1 MAMDFLKNFGE
12 KVSETGKAVGGKTKQ
27 VSEIAKIT
35 YKITA
40 EEKAVEELYALLGKA
55 CYEAENAK
63 AESAY
68 FGQCEEI
75 SAKMDAIE
83 ELKKQ
88 LNAIKGIIVCEN
100 CKAEVSNENDYCG
113 KCGTKLVKPVEEP
126 VTVEEAV
133 VDHEETV
140 EADACGADVV
150 IEEEKTEE

>member
-1 MAMDFLKNFGE
+1 MAMDFLKNIGE

-40 EEKAVEELYALLGKA
+40 EEKAVEELYAVLGKA

-63 AESAY
+63 AESPY

-75 SAKMDAIE
+75 SAKMDGIE

-88 LNAIKGIIVCEN
+88 LNAIKGIVVCEN
-100 CKAEVSNENDYCG
+100 CKAEISAENDFCG
-113 KCGTKLVKPVEEP
+113 KCGAKLVKPVEEP
-126 VTVEEAV
+126 VAVEDVV

-140 EADACGADVV
+140 EADACGAEAV
-150 IEEEKTEE
+150 IDEEKSE